1 MMPETMQSA
10 SAPAL
15 SPSWLSRLD
24 NITDQL
30 DVLLR
35 LVSERME
42 DRELPI
48 TAIVPIARPGRV
60 ASNSPNMQLSS
71 ILHQLRRS
79 TNECESSAAAT
90 QAVNV
95 AHVANRGSPPMTGR
109 YSSPGS
115 HHGDPLLTPLSD
127 RARRAS
133 IDVSAFISLDTYMVK
148 RSHGP
153 YVSAPDVIVDN
164 LQMYSRCDLQ
174 QGFYI

>member
-1 MMPETMQSA
+1 MMSETMQSA

-15 SPSWLSRLD
+15 APSWLSRLD

-42 DRELPI
+42 DRDLPI
-48 TAIVPIARPGRV
+48 TDNVPIARPGRV

-115 HHGDPLLTPLSD
+115 HHGDPLTLTPPSD

-133 IDVSAFISLDTYMVK
+133 IDVSVFIYLDTYMLT
-148 RSHGP
+148 RFMC
-153 YVSAPDVIVDN
+153 VDMEHN
-164 LQMYSRCDLQ
+164 CL
-174 QGFYI
+174 